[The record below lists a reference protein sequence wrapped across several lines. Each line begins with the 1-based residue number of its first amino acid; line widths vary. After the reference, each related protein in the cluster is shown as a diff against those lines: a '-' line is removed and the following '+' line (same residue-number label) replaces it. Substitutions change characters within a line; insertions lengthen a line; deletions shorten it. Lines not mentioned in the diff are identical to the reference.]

1 VILIV
6 VIAIIAG
13 IVKGMGSTPEE
24 TEPETTTEAET
35 TVEET
40 ELQTSVIVDGIDIT
54 GMSREEARAA
64 IEDEYAWSMK
74 ITYNDDSY
82 EVSNLLSTK
91 IDSLLDEIYSGE
103 PEESYALDTSGL
115 EDAITAEA
123 SAAAAKWDKKA
134 KNGSISSYDTST
146 DKFVF
151 SGSQQGIAV
160 DQDRLKDDIA
170 EAIKNKKFD
179 AEIKAQVGVVEAE
192 YSEST
197 AKDKYKTISSFT
209 TNTTANSNRNTNV
222 KLAAQ
227 AINGTVL
234 QPGEEFS
241 FNSVV
246 GQRTEEKGFKSAAA
260 YNNGEVVA
268 EIGGGVCQVSSTLYN
283 AVVKAGLKTT
293 FRRSHTF
300 EPTYVTPGTD
310 AAVSWGYP
318 DYKFVNNSS
327 TAIGIRASYSN
338 QTVTVSIYGIPI
350 LEDGVTYSLKSTKTK
365 DYTTGTEA
373 EQASGLQSAWETRLV
388 ITKNGEVV
396 SQNVD
401 HTSTYKS
408 HTKANDAADA
418 EAIRAAESQA
428 AADAESS
435 KAAEES
441 ASQTIA
447 ETLSEAAPESTTSSD
462 SGSGITSAPGSSSGS
477 STTTSGPGST
487 GAPGSAQITETT
499 AAAVPTSAAVETTA
513 ASAPTAAPTVAS
525 PAPAPTEAQTQAVSP
540 GNGNIP
546 MVEAKPGA

>member
-1 VILIV
+1 
-6 VIAIIAG
+6 
-13 IVKGMGSTPEE
+13 
-24 TEPETTTEAET
+24 
-35 TVEET
+35 
-40 ELQTSVIVDGIDIT
+40 
-54 GMSREEARAA
+54 
-64 IEDEYAWSMK
+64 MK
-74 ITYNDDSY
+74 VTYNDDSY
-82 EVSNLLSTK
+82 EVSILLSTK

-103 PEESYALDTSGL
+103 PEESYTLDTSGL
-115 EDAITAEA
+115 DDAITAEA
-123 SAAAAKWDKKA
+123 SAVAAKWDKKA
-134 KNGSISSYDTST
+134 KNGSISSYDSST

-151 SGSQQGIAV
+151 SGSQEGLAV

-170 EAIKNKKFD
+170 AAIKNKDFD
-179 AEIKAQVGVVEAE
+179 AEIKAQVGVVQAE

-222 KLAAQ
+222 KLAAK

-350 LEDGVTYSLKSTKTK
+350 LEDGVTYTLKSTKTK

-447 ETLSEAAPESTTSSD
+447 ETLSEASTESTTSGG
-462 SGSGITSAPGSSSGS
+462 SGSGISSAPGSSSGS
-477 STTTSGPGST
+477 SITTSGPGST
-487 GAPGSAQITETT
+487 SAPGSAQITETT
-499 AAAVPTSAAVETTA
+499 AASVPTSAAAETTA
-513 ASAPTAAPTVAS
+513 ASAPTAAS